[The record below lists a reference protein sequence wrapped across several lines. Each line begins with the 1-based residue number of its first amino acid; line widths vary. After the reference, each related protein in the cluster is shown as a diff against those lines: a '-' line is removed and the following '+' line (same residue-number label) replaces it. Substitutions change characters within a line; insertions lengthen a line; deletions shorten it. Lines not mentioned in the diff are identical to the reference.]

1 MNLGG
6 AYQPGT
12 WSRLLYVLP
21 AAVVMFRFVIVHHFM
36 CNPIPVPGAIVFY
49 FYVRSLFI
57 WGHFT
62 RTRSPTPST
71 GSPNPLPVCIGTEAV
86 FYRART
92 YYHSSLPSLLLL
104 PHIPIQCGVR
114 TPCQAATQPV
124 WYPYRITQLVFTLR
138 DYGNFIVGL
147 MEFFNTPE
155 LFVNYNWIIS
165 ALFAEFPTNGY
176 TRQTQGVVV
185 LVMWEDDIISAFR
198 HPGG

>member
-1 MNLGG
+1 MVEIIICPTCCCRYVPFRYC
-6 AYQPGT
+6 AP
-12 WSRLLYVLP
+12 LYVQSHPRSRSHSVLLLC
-21 AAVVMFRFVIVHHFM
+21 AVAFYLGPFYPHSISH
-36 CNPIPVPGAIVFY
+36 PI
-49 FYVRSLFI
+49 
-57 WGHFT
+57 HC
-62 RTRSPTPST
+62 T
-71 GSPNPLPVCIGTEAV
+71 GSPNPQPVYIGTEAV